1 MSEYAEGVVW
11 AFAWAPLFLLYL
23 RRQKRNR
30 MKQDFIFL
38 LLSICLVGCMPSKP
52 EYKQWVKQAEQAWPA
67 APEEARALLDSVKHP
82 SLLSDKW
89 VTRYCVLAC
98 RLADSIGTPLP
109 YEDELDRA
117 LYYLEQHGEPIEQAR
132 MGFYWGRAL
141 QEEGLHRPAME
152 AFLAAEARS
161 REAEDWHL
169 TARICQSVCELFH
182 EQADYDS
189 AAEWMK
195 RSVESFEQTNDK
207 RNLGLAYR
215 RLGRE
220 LVALDSFDLAMD
232 YMHRADSVIGQLG
245 DSADISTIYNNI
257 GNVYHKIGNLPK
269 AKEYLYRSIAFDPDD
284 SAPTCFALGRLYL
297 SEDSLEK
304 AEYFLNEAKKPTSN
318 PDTHE
323 ELIFHYA
330 LLEEKKGNLTSALDS
345 MKKYIRAWEK
355 YVLNLEEVDLDRD
368 EALFKERQM
377 AKKYAQQWRMFEFV
391 LIGAL
396 FLGIVALS
404 VILVYRN
411 RAHKQKSQLQQQA
424 LEIERLKNSVLEK
437 DNALQR
443 QSLQLQLQRQAD
455 LERLTKA
462 EQEYKQKQEELTR
475 MQQQLQQME
484 ADTSHSEQLLQE
496 LQQESQKQ
504 IAAWKEKYTR
514 QLQETER
521 LQENLFHTQ
530 TQEAQSR
537 EELGEALQK
546 ADTLAQQLDAQQQES
561 EQEKTA
567 FESQR
572 QQILAKMDRLKEEM
586 QKQSNYFL
594 EKTPIYQRIKE
605 CLDSSHEHKL
615 KAKDWE
621 EIRKLICVLYPY
633 LINHLVDARLSER
646 EQQYCFLALLGFS
659 PKEVSFLMKVG
670 IDSPTKAY
678 NRIRTKLGMTDSA
691 KRTVQYLA
699 EMGLSS

>member
-1 MSEYAEGVVW
+1 MGDALLRLSLPFGGFDRY
-11 AFAWAPLFLLYL
+11 AFA
-23 RRQKRNR
+23 
-30 MKQDFIFL
+30 
-38 LLSICLVGCMPSKP
+38 
-52 EYKQWVKQAEQAWPA
+52 
-67 APEEARALLDSVKHP
+67 
-82 SLLSDKW
+82 
-89 VTRYCVLAC
+89 
-98 RLADSIGTPLP
+98 
-109 YEDELDRA
+109 
-117 LYYLEQHGEPIEQAR
+117 
-132 MGFYWGRAL
+132 GRAL